1 MNNHIT
7 LKIRLF
13 GAFRKFQSEP
23 IVLTVASGI
32 SVNGIKSALAAELIS
47 LHSTFKDTELIDKS
61 AIANNSSVLEPNSYL
76 TDDAELAILPPVCG
90 G

>member
-13 GAFRKFQSEP
+13 GAFRKFQSNP
-23 IVLTVASGI
+23 IVLTVAPGI
-32 SVNGIKSALAAELIS
+32 SVNAIKSALAAELLS
-47 LHSTFKDTELIDKS
+47 LHSTFKDTELINKS
-61 AIANNSSVLEPNSYL
+61 AIANEISVLEPNICL
-76 TDDAELAILPPVCG
+76 TEDAELAILPPVCG